1 MRHSIR
7 FRYHAL
13 CLGIVIAAG
22 AGAAAGSVSGCAAA
36 PRERPIELGPVD
48 QGPGSL
54 AYVRRQLEGS
64 WDLVALE
71 VRNAS
76 GAMTPAKAK
85 AVLTYDAY
93 GNMQVRG
100 KLNEA
105 LPDAAT
111 PLAASAIDYSGQIV
125 IDPRKNEFRMT
136 EQDAAAP
143 LDPGVKSV
151 LRLSRVRRY
160 ELTADTL
167 KIHVMDEGNAV
178 VATTTFRKVS

>member
-1 MRHSIR
+1 V
-7 FRYHAL
+7 
-13 CLGIVIAAG
+13 CLGIVLAAG
-22 AGAAAGSVSGCAAA
+22 AGAGGSGCAAA
-36 PRERPIELGPVD
+36 PRQRPIEGGPVD
-48 QGPGSL
+48 TGPGSL

-71 VRNAS
+71 VRDRS
-76 GAMTPAKAK
+76 GKMTPAKAK

-93 GNMQVRG
+93 GNMKVSGR
-100 KLNEA
+100 LNEA
-105 LPDAAT
+105 LPEAAE
-111 PLAASAIDYSGQIV
+111 PLASSAIDYSGQIV

-136 EQDAAAP
+136 EQQAAAP
-143 LDPGVKSV
+143 LNRDLQNV

-160 ELTADTL
+160 ELSADTL

>member
-7 FRYHAL
+7 SRYHAL
-13 CLGIVIAAG
+13 CLGIVIAAA
-22 AGAAAGSVSGCAAA
+22 AGAAASASGCAAA

-48 QGPGSL
+48 QGPGTL

-64 WDLVALE
+64 WDLVTLE

-76 GAMTPAKAK
+76 GGMTPAKAK

-111 PLAASAIDYSGQIV
+111 PLASSAIEYSGQIV

-136 EQDAAAP
+136 EQQATA
-143 LDPGVKSV
+143 LDKDVKSV